1 VPPPAHTQITN
12 HAHAKQQ
19 TPLSPL
25 PTRNKK
31 QETKNKKQKTKKQIP
46 EQSKSACPL
55 KGFRGPLT
63 ADEANQL
70 KNLIDKQY
78 RVNMVLDNLPV
89 TTQDLG
95 SKELEFVSQGVD
107 VGFKDGDKHYV
118 HNHLVFRVLVHPSH
132 GEYLRAR
139 KESAAG
145 ALEALDAKR
154 RRSSSRR
161 LLEDGADDDEAGSGA
176 DGEKAAPAPSSLG
189 GGGGAKKVV
198 ESPAGA
204 VVNKGEDRLP
214 ETGERLWMVVGF
226 EARACSIRRDPSKP
240 LEAVACDEDGGSGGE
255 YQQVAEGERIVY
267 TYDVQWQESTTRW
280 ASRWDAYLRM
290 PGGKVHWF
298 AILNSTL
305 IVLVMASL
313 VALILVRTVRR
324 DLSRF
329 EALVVDA
336 AEARADARDEA
347 GWKLLTG
354 DAFRAPPGAR
364 ALAAQVGAGAQVAA
378 VTAVTLLLATLGF
391 LSPASRGALLTTTV
405 VLYVLLAGVA
415 GAAGTLVWGWAN
427 RSYEGWA
434 GVALRVA
441 LFYPGICWAIFTVLE
456 LAVKHTGS
464 TGAVPAAMYFS
475 VLALWFLVSLPL
487 TFVGAFL
494 ATRVPI
500 ADHPVKTNQIP
511 RQVPPPPLV
520 AHPVAL
526 FLSAGLLPFGTLFVE
541 TFFLITSAWMGFF
554 YYLFSFLGV
563 CLLLTAVINAEI
575 SVLCTYVQLCA
586 EDHRWW
592 WRSFRRGGS
601 VALYVGLYAFGFLFS
616 SLSSLQGFL
625 PVLLY
630 LSYTAILCLG
640 LYLAMGSIGF
650 CASAVFV
657 HYIMKA
663 AKSD

>member
-1 VPPPAHTQITN
+1 V
-12 HAHAKQQ
+12 
-19 TPLSPL
+19 
-25 PTRNKK
+25 
-31 QETKNKKQKTKKQIP
+31 
-46 EQSKSACPL
+46 

-63 ADEANQL
+63 KDEAKDL

-89 TTQDLG
+89 TTQHLD
-95 SKELEFVSQGVD
+95 SPELEFVSQGVD
-107 VGFKDGDKHYV
+107 VGFKDGDRHYV
-118 HNHLVFRVLVHPSH
+118 FNHLVFKVLVHPTH
-132 GEYLRAR
+132 GEYLKAR
-139 KESAAG
+139 QDSAA
-145 ALEALDAKR
+145 ALLESVDAR
-154 RRSSSRR
+154 RKMSRR
-161 LLEDGADDDEAGSGA
+161 LLEDEEGDGSSS
-176 DGEKAAPAPSSLG
+176 APAPG
-189 GGGGAKKVV
+189 TEEKV
-198 ESPAGA
+198 ESPPGA

-214 ETGERLWMVVGF
+214 QAGERLWMIVGF
-226 EARACSIRRDPSKP
+226 EARACSIKRDPSKP
-240 LEAVACDEDGGSGGE
+240 LQAIECGEDGDAAAE
-255 YQQVAEGERIVY
+255 LQEVKEGEKIVY
-267 TYDVQWQESTTRW
+267 TYDVTWEESATRW

-313 VALILVRTVRR
+313 VAMILVRTVRR

-354 DAFRAPPGAR
+354 DAFRAPEGAR

-415 GAAGTLVWGWAN
+415 GAAGVLTWGWAN

-441 LFYPGICWAIFTVLE
+441 LFYPGICWAIFTALE
-456 LAVKHTGS
+456 IAIKHTGS
-464 TGAVPAAMYFS
+464 TGAIPATMYFS
-475 VLALWFLVSLPL
+475 ILALWFLVSLPL

-500 ADHPVKTNQIP
+500 PDHPVKTNQIP
-511 RQVPPPPLV
+511 RQIPPPPLV
-520 AHPVAL
+520 AHPALL

-616 SLSSLQGFL
+616 SLSSLHGFL

-630 LSYTAILCLG
+630 LSYTTILCLG
-640 LYLAMGSIGF
+640 LYLAMGAIGF
-650 CASAVFV
+650 VSSAVFV
-657 HYIMKA
+657 YYIMKA

>member
-1 VPPPAHTQITN
+1 M
-12 HAHAKQQ
+12 
-19 TPLSPL
+19 
-25 PTRNKK
+25 R
-31 QETKNKKQKTKKQIP
+31 
-46 EQSKSACPL
+46 
-55 KGFRGPLT
+55 
-63 ADEANQL
+63 D
-70 KNLIDKQY
+70 LIDNQY

-89 TTQDLG
+89 TTQHLG
-95 SKELEFVSQGVD
+95 SADLEFVSQGVD
-107 VGFKDGDKHYV
+107 VGFKDGDRHYV
-118 HNHLVFRVLVHPSH
+118 FNHLVFKVLVHPTH
-132 GEYLRAR
+132 GEYLKAR
-139 KESAAG
+139 RDSAAALLESVDARRRRSLLAAG
-145 ALEALDAKR
+145 AASAEAAAAAATAAKGG
-154 RRSSSRR
+154 SRR
-161 LLEDGADDDEAGSGA
+161 LLKDDDGKEEEEEEE
-176 DGEKAAPAPSSLG
+176 DRTKAVPPAPG
-189 GGGGAKKVV
+189 TEERVQ
-198 ESPAGA
+198 SPPGA

-214 ETGERLWMVVGF
+214 QAGERLWMVVGF
-226 EARACSIRRDPSKP
+226 EARACSIKRDPSKP
-240 LEAVACDEDGGSGGE
+240 PAHVECGEDGDAPAE
-255 YQQVAEGERIVY
+255 LQEVKEGERIVY
-267 TYDVQWQESTTRW
+267 TYDVQWEESATRW

-313 VALILVRTVRR
+313 VAMILVRTVRR

-354 DAFRAPPGAR
+354 DAFRAPESAR

-378 VTAVTLLLATLGF
+378 VTAVTLLLAALGF

-405 VLYVLLAGVA
+405 VLYVLLAALA
-415 GAAGTLVWGWAN
+415 GAAGVYAWGWAN

-434 GVALRVA
+434 GVALRVGA
-441 LFYPGICWAIFTVLE
+441 FYPGVCGAIFTALE
-456 LAVKHTGS
+456 VAIKHTGS
-464 TGAVPAAMYFS
+464 TGAIPAGMYFAI
-475 VLALWFLVSLPL
+475 LALWFLVSLPL

-494 ATRVPI
+494 ATRLPI
-500 ADHPVKTNQIP
+500 LDHPVKTNQIP

-520 AHPVAL
+520 AHPALL

-592 WRSFRRGGS
+592 WRSFRRGGA
-601 VALYVGLYAFGFLFS
+601 VALYVALYAVGFLFS
-616 SLSSLQGFL
+616 SLSSLHGFL

-640 LYLAMGSIGF
+640 LYLAMGAIGF
-650 CASAVFV
+650 VASAVFV
-657 HYIMKA
+657 HCIMKA